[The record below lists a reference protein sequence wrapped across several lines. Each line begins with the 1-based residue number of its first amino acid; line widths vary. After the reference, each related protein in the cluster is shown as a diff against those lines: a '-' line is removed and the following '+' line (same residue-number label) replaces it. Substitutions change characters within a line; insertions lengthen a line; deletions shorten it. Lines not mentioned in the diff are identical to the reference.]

1 MWQAVRKYISEYKE
15 LELLKGDA
23 IATIT
28 LLYDKVEQ
36 NIDQLQIQYEFGD
49 VETSYLHSH
58 LTDNSCLE
66 VMVIK
71 GKSDRLKDLVD
82 GVKANRHVQQLK
94 FSVMAVDQWLTYQE
108 KSEIHW
114 LAIKVPYHI

>member
-1 MWQAVRKYISEYKE
+1 MWQAVRKYISGYKE

-49 VETSYLHSH
+49 VETSCLHSH

-94 FSVMAVDQWLTYQE
+94 FSVMAVD
-108 KSEIHW
+108 
-114 LAIKVPYHI
+114 